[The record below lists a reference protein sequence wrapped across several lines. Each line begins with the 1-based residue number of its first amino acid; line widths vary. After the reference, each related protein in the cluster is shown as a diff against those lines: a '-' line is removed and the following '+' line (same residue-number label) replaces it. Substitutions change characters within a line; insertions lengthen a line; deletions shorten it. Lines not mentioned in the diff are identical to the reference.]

1 MKFGDVLEPLARRRW
16 LRQKH
21 VLEKLDH
28 SDSKL
33 ELILQLGVGI
43 YRGLRVKCGG

>member
-16 LRQKH
+16 FRQKH
-21 VLEKLDH
+21 VLEKFDH
-28 SDSKL
+28 SGSKL

-43 YRGLRVKCGG
+43 YRRLRVKWGG